1 MASVRIS
8 DLEAILKDF
17 YLGPIIEALNNQL
30 EMVELFKKITV
41 DWSGKK
47 VIIPVHVSRNTGTGF
62 RQERTTI
69 PDAGGQGHVDLTVTA
84 KYLYGRF
91 SLTGPAIASAKTTAN
106 SFATYVQTEM
116 DGLVTDVKIRANQA
130 MWTGGGCVGFIH
142 GRTDIAPAAPGLNQ
156 NYAFTGNKNVAL
168 DLQLLDSGVAGVPA
182 PATARLSVNVVRL
195 DDYSNANNGVIMFDA
210 AALTP
215 GNINLECV
223 DGVAPA
229 NSLILSTMTGEYAA
243 MIQVLSSGQRTAPA
257 GVITYT
263 ADAVIPPGLL
273 VPACANA
280 VASESHGV
288 YANLGLQSHFGND
301 RNTTTNAPLRSTV
314 QAIDAKAAAT
324 NDPLDFGRMQGILDE
339 IQILGGDN
347 PDCLYVHPI
356 FRQEYAGLLTFTN
369 AAVTAFSKDSQG
381 GAGTAEAGFSAYAFA
396 GIPVKVS
403 RHCGKG
409 IVVYL
414 KTNTWS
420 IAELQSFGMA
430 DLDGNVLSR
439 LANRDEWEGFVR
451 WYYDLV
457 CKEPNR
463 NAILCGIK
471 FSGM

>member
-1 MASVRIS
+1 MATTSVQIS
-8 DLEAILKDF
+8 DLEAILKEF

-62 RQERTTI
+62 RKEGTEI
-69 PDAGGQGHVDLTVTA
+69 PAAGKQGHVDLTVTA

-142 GRTDIAPAAPGLNQ
+142 SRTDIAAAAPGGNQ
-156 NYAFTGNKNVAL
+156 DYAFTGNKDVAAS
-168 DLQLLDSGVAGVPA
+168 LQALDSGAA
-182 PATARLSVNVVRL
+182 ATARLSVNVVRL
-195 DDYSNANNGVIMFDA
+195 DDYSNANSGVCMLDA
-210 AALTP
+210 DALTA

-223 DGVAPA
+223 DGVG
-229 NSLILSTMTGEYAA
+229 LTLSTMTGEYAA
-243 MIQVLSSGQRTAPA
+243 MIQVLESGQRSAPA
-257 GVITYT
+257 GVITFT
-263 ADAVIPPGLL
+263 ADAVVPTGLDL
-273 VPACANA
+273 PACKSA
-280 VASESHGV
+280 VQSEQLGV
-288 YANLGLQSHFGND
+288 YANLGLQTHFGID
-301 RNTTTNAPLRSTV
+301 RNVAANAPLRSTV
-314 QAIDAKAAAT
+314 QAIDAKAGAT
-324 NDPLDFGRMQGILDE
+324 NDALDFGRMQGILDE
-339 IQILGGDN
+339 IMILGGDN

-356 FRQEYAGLLTFTN
+356 FRQEYASLLSFT
-369 AAVTAFSKDSQG
+369 AAATTTFSKDVQA
-381 GAGTAEAGFSAYAFA
+381 GAGTAEAGYSAYAFA
-396 GIPVKVS
+396 GIPVKMS

-414 KTNTWS
+414 RTSTWA
-420 IAELQSFGMA
+420 ICELQSFGMA

-439 LANRDEWEGFVR
+439 LSNRDEFEGFVR
-451 WYYDLV
+451 WYYELV

>member
-1 MASVRIS
+1 MASVMIS
-8 DLEAILKDF
+8 DLEAILKEF

-30 EMVELFKKITV
+30 EMVELFRKITV

-69 PDAGGQGHVDLTVTA
+69 PAAGGQGHVDLTVTA

-116 DGLVTDVKIRANQA
+116 DGLVTDVKIRANQT
-130 MWTGGGCVGFIH
+130 MWTGAGCVGFVHDRIDLAA
-142 GRTDIAPAAPGLNQ
+142 GVAPAAAI
-156 NYAFTGNKNVAL
+156 AFTGNKEVGLAL
-168 DLQLLDSGVAGVPA
+168 QNLDSAPGV
-182 PATARLSVNVVRL
+182 TSRCSINIVRL
-195 DDYSNANNGVIMFDA
+195 DDYSNANALGVMMADFST
-210 AALTP
+210 LTP
-215 GNINLECV
+215 GVLEIEP
-223 DGVAPA
+223 VAA
-229 NSLILSTMTGEYAA
+229 GTLTMSTIAGEYAA
-243 MIQVLSSGQRTAPA
+243 MIQVLGTGKRGGGGGAR
-257 GVITYT
+257 TYT
-263 ADAVIPPGLL
+263 PDAVIPAGLL
-273 VPACANA
+273 LPAAENA
-280 VASESHGV
+280 VASEAHGV
-288 YANLGLQSHFGND
+288 YANLGLQNHFGND
-301 RNTTTNAPLRSTV
+301 RNTGSNAPLRSTV
-314 QAIDAKAAAT
+314 QAINAAAGAT
-324 NDPLDFGRMQGILDE
+324 NDALDFGRMQGILDE

-356 FRQEYAGLLTFTN
+356 FRQEYAGLLSFTA
-369 AAVTAFSKDSQG
+369 AAVTTFSKDAQG
-381 GAGTAEAGFSAYAFA
+381 SAGTAEAGYSAYAFA

-414 KTNTWS
+414 RTNTWS

-439 LANRDEWEGFVR
+439 LSDRDEWEGFVR